1 MIPLD
6 IISDPICPWCYIGKV
21 KLDRALETRPD
32 IALDIHWR
40 PFQLNPNMPAE
51 GMDRRA
57 YLEAKFGGP
66 EGARRVYGQI
76 ADRARDAGLEIDFEA
91 IPRTPNTINAHRLIR
106 WARVEGK
113 QTEIVTKLFQRYF
126 ERQEDISDPSVL
138 TDAAVTAGLEG
149 PVVAKLLSGEADI
162 AETRAED
169 AEARQMGV
177 TGVPTFILGRRYALP
192 GAQETELWLRAFD
205 EIAAVES

>member
-113 QTEIVTKLFQRYF
+113 QTEIVTELFQRYF

-169 AEARQMGV
+169 AEARQIGV

-205 EIAAVES
+205 EITAVES

>member
-21 KLDRALETRPD
+21 KLDRALENRPD
-32 IALDIHWR
+32 ITLDIHWR
-40 PFQLNPNMPAE
+40 PFQLNPDMPAE

-113 QTEIVTKLFQRYF
+113 QTEIVTELFQRYF

-138 TDAAVTAGLEG
+138 TDAAVTTGLEG

-205 EIAAVES
+205 EITAVES